1 MNPKKTATRA
11 EASTLCLSGMIT
23 PAVAGPHAD
32 RLSQCRQAALT
43 PQERASPTQWI
54 SGALAAHP
62 DVSGMARVCE
72 SQRQASDVAIARMFE
87 RLLGDACRNEA
98 VGVIRNEGAIA
109 FTTLGEV
116 AGKQIFD
123 APEVTEVAGRVAREL
138 DQARLARMFEDSAQ
152 AAP

>member
-1 MNPKKTATRA
+1 M
-11 EASTLCLSGMIT
+11 
-23 PAVAGPHAD
+23 V
-32 RLSQCRQAALT
+32 
-43 PQERASPTQWI
+43 

-62 DVSGMARVCE
+62 DVSGMARVSE
-72 SQRQASDVAIARMFE
+72 SQRQASDVVARMFE

>member
-11 EASTLCLSGMIT
+11 AALTLCLSGMIT

-32 RLSQCRQAALT
+32 RLSQCMQAALA
-43 PQERASPTQWI
+43 PQERASLTQWI

-62 DVSGMARVCE
+62 DVSGMARVSE

-109 FTTLGEV
+109 FTREGASVGEESRPPRN
-116 AGKQIFD
+116 ASGKKTTWATTSAAFI
-123 APEVTEVAGRVAREL
+123 GR
-138 DQARLARMFEDSAQ
+138 
-152 AAP
+152 P